1 MATKKSSAPA
11 LEETVKEEQE
21 LTDAEL
27 DQMVKDY
34 EKDHEEME
42 KLRAELA
49 KMRHENELLRKNSI
63 GGGGDAGGRTDY
75 ERVQEACEK
84 AAAEGKDAWDIKISV
99 RAPRRPAKE
108 DPFYWFNINGRTIQI
123 PATDRYYELA
133 LPFASALV
141 DMIRAEWFAS
151 DYIDSIEEYDP
162 VTNPH
167 RD

>member
-11 LEETVKEEQE
+11 LEVPDNEDQE
-21 LTDAEL
+21 LNQESAKLAAMAENANL
-27 DQMVKDY
+27 KAAL
-34 EKDHEEME
+34 EKAL
-42 KLRAELA
+42 K
-49 KMRHENELLRKNSI
+49 ENEQLRKNRI

-75 ERVQEACEK
+75 ERVQEACQQ
-84 AAAEGKDAWDIKISV
+84 AAAEGKDGWDIKISV

-141 DMIRAEWFAS
+141 DTIRSEWFAS

>member
-11 LEETVKEEQE
+11 LEETMNEEQE
-21 LTDAEL
+21 LSDAEL
-27 DQMVKDY
+27 EKMVQDY
-34 EKDHEEME
+34 EKEHKELE
-42 KLRAELA
+42 KIRAELA
-49 KMRHENELLRKNSI
+49 QMRKENEQLRFNSVS
-63 GGGGDAGGRTDY
+63 GGGASGARTDY
-75 ERVQEACEK
+75 ERVQEACQK
-84 AAAEGKDAWDIKISV
+84 AAAEGKDGWDIKISV

-123 PATDRYYELA
+123 PATDRYYDLA

-141 DMIRAEWFAS
+141 DTIRAEWFAS

-167 RD
+167 RE

>member
-11 LEETVKEEQE
+11 LEVPENEEEILGTKKPGPLDEPDPQM
-21 LTDAEL
+21 LKMQAEL
-27 DQMVKDY
+27 
-34 EKDHEEME
+34 E
-42 KLRAELA
+42 KLR
-49 KMRHENELLRKNSI
+49 KENEQLKKNSI
-63 GGGGDAGGRTDY
+63 GGGGDGGAKTDY
-75 ERVQEACEK
+75 ERVQEACQK
-84 AAAEGKDAWDIKISV
+84 AAAEGSDGWDIKISV

-123 PATDRYYELA
+123 PATDRYYDLA
-133 LPFASALV
+133 LPFAAALV
-141 DMIRAEWFAS
+141 DTIRAEWFAS

>member
-1 MATKKSSAPA
+1 MKR
-11 LEETVKEEQE
+11 EN
-21 LTDAEL
+21 
-27 DQMVKDY
+27 DQ
-34 EKDHEEME
+34 
-42 KLRAELA
+42 
-49 KMRHENELLRKNSI
+49 LRKNNI
-63 GGGGDAGGRTDY
+63 GGGGDTGGRTDY

-141 DMIRAEWFAS
+141 DTIRAEWFAS

>member
-11 LEETVKEEQE
+11 LEETVKEERE

-34 EKDHEEME
+34 ERDHEELE
-42 KLRAELA
+42 KVRAELA
-49 KMRHENELLRKNSI
+49 KMRRENDQLRKNSI

-75 ERVQEACEK
+75 ERVQEACK
-84 AAAEGKDAWDIKISV
+84 QAADDGVDAWSVKISV

-108 DPFYWFNINGRTIQI
+108 DPFYWFNINERTIQI
-123 PATDRYYELA
+123 PATDRYYELP
-133 LPFASALV
+133 LPFAAALV
-141 DMIRAEWFAS
+141 DLIKAEWYAS

>member
-11 LEETVKEEQE
+11 LEVPDNEDQE
-21 LTDAEL
+21 LNQESAKLAAMAENAKL
-27 DQMVKDY
+27 KAAL
-34 EKDHEEME
+34 EKAL
-42 KLRAELA
+42 K
-49 KMRHENELLRKNSI
+49 ENEQLRKNRI

-75 ERVQEACEK
+75 ERVQEACQQ
-84 AAAEGKDAWDIKISV
+84 AAAEGKDGWDIKISV

-141 DMIRAEWFAS
+141 DTIRSEWFAS